1 LKNVNR
7 EVEMRKLSFICFL
20 ISFVLFAGIESS
32 QGAIKA
38 VVLKSAGSDLP
49 AFWIYLSSNWTIYG
63 PEELFIDYSTLNKDD
78 ITYEEIVQTQAQVLI
93 IDDARNP
100 LNSQRFSPEEVSS
113 IIQYVEEGHGLIV
126 TGGTL
131 RPVEHYSFLS
141 LLGFSLQAGG
151 QVYYSLG
158 QPDTIDILELS
169 HPLFASLPTYSTA
182 SNSFYSGSDWDNDG
196 DRGYPGDW
204 EYVLVDPAANIVGFL
219 WNSIYGQQEASPI
232 CTISKTNYRAV
243 FAGHAP
249 ASFSPTSDDCQ
260 FYYNMIYW
268 TSSEIPTIELSKS
281 TLNFAATAE
290 QRTSPQEF
298 NITNTG
304 GGHLD
309 WSMTDNANWLS
320 CDPASGSG
328 DARINVSVDPTGLS
342 AGTYNATITVT
353 SPNASNSPQE
363 VTVVLIVHEVGA
375 DSPPFGYFDTPID
388 EAIVSGSLPVTG
400 WALDDIEVTKVE
412 IKRDP
417 DPDDPPEAVGP
428 DGLVLISWPP
438 EGKNNVVFVKGSRT
452 DVEALYPTYPLND
465 RAGWGYMLLTYG
477 LPRQGNGTFRLYA
490 FAEDATGHR
499 VLLGTKQITSDNAN
513 RVQPFG
519 TIDTPDQGE
528 VISGTYINFGWALTP
543 FPKMIPTDGSTVW
556 ISIDGVFIAN
566 ADYNHFRQDIYDSF
580 PGYLNSSGAVGF
592 MYLDST
598 SYSNGVHN
606 IGWYAVDNNG
616 DADGFGSRFFEI
628 QNTGGASVLNGRT
641 DASKYGVDTS
651 GRLRISVEGQ
661 PVMEAEQLERI
672 KIVLKGEGGNRI
684 IGWGADETKSLPVG
698 STLDS
703 EDGVFYWSIGPGF
716 LNRHV
721 LHFAVSDG
729 TYRSNPVQVVVNVVP
744 KRFNRLPKKIK
755 IKD

>member
-1 LKNVNR
+1 
-7 EVEMRKLSFICFL
+7 
-20 ISFVLFAGIESS
+20 
-32 QGAIKA
+32 
-38 VVLKSAGSDLP
+38 
-49 AFWIYLSSNWTIYG
+49 
-63 PEELFIDYSTLNKDD
+63 
-78 ITYEEIVQTQAQVLI
+78 
-93 IDDARNP
+93 
-100 LNSQRFSPEEVSS
+100 
-113 IIQYVEEGHGLIV
+113 
-126 TGGTL
+126 
-131 RPVEHYSFLS
+131 
-141 LLGFSLQAGG
+141 
-151 QVYYSLG
+151 
-158 QPDTIDILELS
+158 
-169 HPLFASLPTYSTA
+169 
-182 SNSFYSGSDWDNDG
+182 
-196 DRGYPGDW
+196 
-204 EYVLVDPAANIVGFL
+204 
-219 WNSIYGQQEASPI
+219 
-232 CTISKTNYRAV
+232 
-243 FAGHAP
+243 
-249 ASFSPTSDDCQ
+249 
-260 FYYNMIYW
+260 
-268 TSSEIPTIELSKS
+268 
-281 TLNFAATAE
+281 
-290 QRTSPQEF
+290 
-298 NITNTG
+298 
-304 GGHLD
+304 
-309 WSMTDNANWLS
+309 
-320 CDPASGSG
+320 
-328 DARINVSVDPTGLS
+328 
-342 AGTYNATITVT
+342 
-353 SPNASNSPQE
+353 
-363 VTVVLIVHEVGA
+363 
-375 DSPPFGYFDTPID
+375 
-388 EAIVSGSLPVTG
+388 
-400 WALDDIEVTKVE
+400 
-412 IKRDP
+412 
-417 DPDDPPEAVGP
+417 
-428 DGLVLISWPP
+428 
-438 EGKNNVVFVKGSRT
+438 
-452 DVEALYPTYPLND
+452 
-465 RAGWGYMLLTYG
+465 
-477 LPRQGNGTFRLYA
+477 
-490 FAEDATGHR
+490 